1 MVDKYAEKCL
11 LGKYS
16 EPSKEGKS
24 IFLKFNQKSVSEK
37 KLLSP
42 CAILGTY
49 TRTNGA
55 YRFCHWSA
63 IKKNLSL
70 ILPSLCPKI
79 HFIFNLILFL

>member
-63 IKKNLSL
+63 IKKKSSIDLAIPLPQNL
-70 ILPSLCPKI
+70 
-79 HFIFNLILFL
+79 FYF